1 MQAHDP
7 LLEIDNLSTFFDTLS
22 GTVRSVNGVSYNLY
36 AGETL
41 GVVGESGCGK
51 SVTALSVL
59 RLIPTPPGR
68 YAGGQIRYRG
78 TNLLELSEKE
88 MRRIRGNRI
97 SMIFQE
103 PMTSLN
109 PVLTVG
115 RQIAETIM
123 VHQKV
128 GKRRAHAQALEMLE
142 LVQIAEP
149 RRRIDEYPHQLSGGM
164 RQRVMIALALA
175 CRPDVLIADE
185 PTTALDVTIQA
196 QILKLLGDLQKQ
208 LGMGVVMI
216 THDLGV
222 VAECCDRVVV
232 MYAGRKVE
240 EAPVAELFDN
250 PAHPYTRALLAA
262 MPAMGSQSRRLEE
275 IPGIV
280 PALSNLG
287 PGCSFAPRCRY
298 ATQRCRVE
306 VPPLRAFGEGHMV
319 ACFEAE
325 RVTGRIPALQ
335 EDGAERGVAV
345 VPAVAGAAED
355 AVEAGQAAPAPEA
368 AGVSDAPVAAQDRNG
383 ADVSNVNV
391 LDTPDRP
398 DTDRPDRSNAS
409 DMPDTSG
416 SRAAA
421 EAPLLV
427 VRDLKKYYAGS
438 HSWFGKGAPQVQA
451 VDGVSFTVGRGE
463 TLSLV
468 GESGCG
474 KSTTGKSIMHLIQ
487 PTAGSVQL
495 DGEEITSLDAEQMR
509 MRRRDMQI
517 IFQDPY
523 ASLNPRMTA
532 GQIVM
537 EPMRNFPDAD
547 TGTARGREERVAWLF
562 SKVGLRPEAARKYPH
577 EFSGGQRQRLGIA
590 RALALRPKLIVCDE
604 PVSALDVSVQA
615 QIINLLTDLQ
625 NELGVAYLFVAH
637 DLAVVRH
644 ISHRVAVMYLG
655 HIVEIADRDT
665 LFSRPL
671 HPYTEILLSA
681 VPTPDP
687 HAVTQRKLLQGD
699 PPSPANPP
707 RGCRFHTRCPLAK
720 PICKEER
727 PPLTPRQAGAG
738 GQQMVACHVR

>member
-78 TNLLELSEKE
+78 TNLLELGEKE

-298 ATQRCRVE
+298 ATQRCRAE
-306 VPPLRAFGEGHMV
+306 VPPLRAFGESHIV

-325 RVTGRIPALQ
+325 RVTGRIPALH
-335 EDGAERGVAV
+335 EDDAERGVAV
-345 VPAVAGAAED
+345 APAVAGAAEGP
-355 AVEAGQAAPAPEA
+355 VEAGQAAPAP
-368 AGVSDAPVAAQDRNG
+368 
-383 ADVSNVNV
+383 
-391 LDTPDRP
+391 
-398 DTDRPDRSNAS
+398 
-409 DMPDTSG
+409 
-416 SRAAA
+416 

-474 KSTTGKSIMHLIQ
+474 KSTTGKSIMRLIQ

-727 PPLTPRQAGAG
+727 PPLTPRLAAAG